1 MSIQY
6 QIKGEAKLFKLQW
19 EDLIN
24 ENEQNEQNQFQ
35 VQKANQKFLEII
47 SSDFDSSKFAKNEFP
62 KQWLKSNI
70 VRQCENLH
78 LAISFYRNDINTNLA
93 VQIGEA
99 ISQCQLLENI
109 EVSFLRNYILA
120 QGSEGICAQLSKCK
134 LATSISLDFNR
145 IGIEKDVETNIIVL
159 RILSSFK
166 ASMHQ
171 NRTNENIIQT
181 LRKASNLR
189 NSLETDALIKFTSQI
204 PLFQS
209 YIEQKLDQIHK
220 KCCELM
226 KLDSFSKDQV
236 VYHIDSFSQKFF
248 IILDGKV
255 GVYTKLKDQ
264 NEQNNSNDSEDYKIS
279 ERHNKKNKKLLQFA
293 KELGPGSSFGELDL
307 EGDKP
312 REETIKC
319 LSDCSF
325 AILNKREFQTLI
337 RQFEEE
343 KLLKEM
349 GFFSKLPIF
358 QGWYFTKIKDIYQS
372 TIKMKLKKN
381 SVVFKEGQICQYV
394 YIINEGDFVAKMK
407 FEQNSG
413 INDILSEDQKPIY
426 KNEFSSKKDLKIS
439 VLSYPEMF
447 GEEDIIK
454 QQNRSYSVICESS
467 EGSLL
472 AISKEDFINKI
483 MIDSNSN
490 QFIMQRMANKS
501 TNTSNRVQNIENL
514 LSQYSNFVIDDK
526 GNKNKERKSFSSQ
539 ANNNQRRST
548 FITYSQS
555 NSFMIPENK
564 QKEYIPNRQ
573 LSPNKS
579 KIEVSEDQNDIVL
592 PKNEYF
598 LQEIQQFNQFGY
610 NESFEEENPMIPTS
624 PIRDK
629 RKKRTINLD
638 QLQRPSSIHL
648 LLEQDD
654 INHQQK
660 QLSPINQQRLYKSQS
675 QSILSQQSFMNLQPT
690 TNQTPNDK
698 YIYKLKENYQSSL
711 QQKLSVEKALE
722 QQQEIISSKK
732 QRLRESLTKDPLS
745 EGFKK
750 QLQIRFFNQF
760 RETSLKSLQEHIPQQ
775 IVQETPKNINKNSLT
790 KYRIDL
796 MKNNKIIIPYSGKS
810 GVKNYLRDMKKK
822 VDEKLKKENENTPQ
836 STQNKEQEYTNNRS
850 KSVFFERNKDQSANQ
865 IKNAM
870 LGTIINNY
878 MGKLQ
883 PQGAQNDQR
892 VLKLQTSQN
901 SRKNSYSDQNTHQ
914 IQISSQNAQQKVQA
928 DSRKSSLS
936 NFLSNQKQINIST
949 VMEFKIKNQDI
960 NHHKLGSK
968 AALSKVSQITP
979 IHNMNSKINQRD
991 ASPLIKRIKQSQ
1003 LLPLTQNS
1011 IITKQNLIQ
1020 EYQKNSYHIS
1030 THINLQQAPTQT
1042 VANLSQSE
1050 NQSQQNIYNQYSV
1063 QSFSDCL
1070 EGVRSKSFSNLS
1082 KIQNISSVK
1091 MNTLARISP
1100 NLSPSKRKNI
1110 QQKIPIYK
1118 FQKHQRTNKQCQ
1130 LENQDNLNNLG
1141 NKTNIENNFVFQ
1153 SKIKYTNQN

>member
-1 MSIQY
+1 M
-6 QIKGEAKLFKLQW
+6 
-19 EDLIN
+19 
-24 ENEQNEQNQFQ
+24 
-35 VQKANQKFLEII
+35 
-47 SSDFDSSKFAKNEFP
+47 
-62 KQWLKSNI
+62 
-70 VRQCENLH
+70 H
-78 LAISFYRNDINTNLA
+78 L
-93 VQIGEA
+93 
-99 ISQCQLLENI
+99 
-109 EVSFLRNYILA
+109 
-120 QGSEGICAQLSKCK
+120 
-134 LATSISLDFNR
+134 
-145 IGIEKDVETNIIVL
+145 
-159 RILSSFK
+159 
-166 ASMHQ
+166 

-181 LRKASNLR
+181 LRKASHLR
-189 NSLETDALIKFTSQI
+189 NSIEIDALIKFTSQI

-226 KLDSFSKDQV
+226 KLESFSKDQI

-248 IILDGKV
+248 VVLDGKV
-255 GVYTKLKDQ
+255 GVYTKIKDQ
-264 NEQNNSNDSEDYKIS
+264 NEQNNSNDSLDYKIS
-279 ERHNKKNKKLLQFA
+279 ERHNKKSKKLLQFV

-349 GFFSKLPIF
+349 GFFAKLPIF
-358 QGWYFTKIKDIYQS
+358 QGWYFTKIRDIYQS

-381 SVVFKEGQICQYV
+381 SIVFKEGQICQYV
-394 YIINEGDFVAKMK
+394 YIIAQGDFVAKMK
-407 FEQNSG
+407 FEQYSG
-413 INDILSEDQKPIY
+413 INDILVEDQKSIY

-467 EGSLL
+467 EGCLL

-490 QFIMQRMANKS
+490 QFIMQRMENKS
-501 TNTSNRVQNIENL
+501 SNTTNRVQNIENL

-526 GNKNKERKSFSSQ
+526 SNKSKERESFSSQ
-539 ANNNQRRST
+539 VNNNQRRST

-564 QKEYIPNRQ
+564 QKENIPIRFP
-573 LSPNKS
+573 SPNKS
-579 KIEVSEDQNDIVL
+579 KNEVSEDQNEIAL

-629 RKKRTINLD
+629 KKKRTINLD
-638 QLQRPSSIHL
+638 QLQRPGSIHL
-648 LLEQDD
+648 LIEQDN
-654 INHQQK
+654 INNQQE
-660 QLSPINQQRLYKSQS
+660 QVSPINKQRLYKSQS
-675 QSILSQQSFMNLQPT
+675 QSFMNLQPT
-690 TNQTPNDK
+690 TNQATTDK
-698 YIYKLKENYQSSL
+698 YIFKLKENYQSSL

-722 QQQEIISSKK
+722 QQQEMVSSKK

-760 RETSLKSLQEHIPQQ
+760 RETSLKSLQDHIPQQ
-775 IVQETPKNINKNSLT
+775 IVQETPKNINENSLT

-810 GVKNYLRDMKKK
+810 GVKNYLRDMQKK

-836 STQNKEQEYTNNRS
+836 SSDNKEQEFTNNNKRS
-850 KSVFFERNKDQSANQ
+850 KSVFFERNKDQSVNQ
-865 IKNAM
+865 IQNIM
-870 LGTIINNY
+870 LGKIINNY
-878 MGKLQ
+878 MEKTQ
-883 PQGAQNDQR
+883 QSQGNQNDQR
-892 VLKLQTSQN
+892 VLKFKMTQN
-901 SRKNSYSDQNTHQ
+901 SKQNSCSDQRPNQ
-914 IQISSQNAQQKVQA
+914 NQISNQDSLQKMQA
-928 DSRKSSLS
+928 DSRKSSIS
-936 NFLSNQKQINIST
+936 NMSNTQKQINIST
-949 VMEFKIKNQDI
+949 VMEFKIKKQDI
-960 NHHKLGSK
+960 TPHKLGSK
-968 AALSKVSQITP
+968 ATSTRSIQSSLSQFSQITP
-979 IHNMNSKINQRD
+979 IHNMNLKINQRD
-991 ASPLIKRIKQSQ
+991 VSPLIKRIKQSQ
-1003 LLPLTQNS
+1003 LLPLTQSS

-1030 THINLQQAPTQT
+1030 THIKIQQAPTQT
-1042 VANLSQSE
+1042 ITNLSQSE
-1050 NQSQQNIYNQYSV
+1050 NQSQSNINNQYSV
-1063 QSFSDCL
+1063 QSFTDCL
-1070 EGVRSKSFSNLS
+1070 EGVRSKSLNNLS
-1082 KIQNISSVK
+1082 KIQNNSSVK
-1091 MNTLARISP
+1091 MNTFAKISP

-1110 QQKIPIYK
+1110 QQMPLYK
-1118 FQKHQRTNKQCQ
+1118 FQIHQQANNRCQ
-1130 LENQDNLNNLG
+1130 SENQDNINNLG
-1141 NKTNIENNFVFQ
+1141 KQINIQNNFIIS
-1153 SKIKYTNQN
+1153 SKAKYTNQN

>member
-1 MSIQY
+1 
-6 QIKGEAKLFKLQW
+6 
-19 EDLIN
+19 
-24 ENEQNEQNQFQ
+24 
-35 VQKANQKFLEII
+35 
-47 SSDFDSSKFAKNEFP
+47 
-62 KQWLKSNI
+62 
-70 VRQCENLH
+70 
-78 LAISFYRNDINTNLA
+78 
-93 VQIGEA
+93 
-99 ISQCQLLENI
+99 
-109 EVSFLRNYILA
+109 
-120 QGSEGICAQLSKCK
+120 
-134 LATSISLDFNR
+134 
-145 IGIEKDVETNIIVL
+145 
-159 RILSSFK
+159 
-166 ASMHQ
+166 MHQ
-171 NRTNENIIQT
+171 TRTNENIIQA

-189 NSLETDALIKFTSQI
+189 NSVEIDALIKFTSQV

-220 KCCELM
+220 KCCDLM
-226 KLDSFSKDQV
+226 KLESFSKDQI

-255 GVYTKLKDQ
+255 GVYTKLKEQ
-264 NEQNNSNDSEDYKIS
+264 NEQNNSNDSIDHKIS
-279 ERHNKKNKKLLQFA
+279 ERHNKKSKKLLQFV

-319 LSDCSF
+319 LQDCSF

-343 KLLKEM
+343 KILKEM

-358 QGWYFTKIKDIYQS
+358 QGWYFTKIRDIYQS

-381 SVVFKEGQICQYV
+381 SIVFKEGQICQYV
-394 YIINEGDFVAKMK
+394 YIIAQGDFVAKMK

-413 INDILSEDQKPIY
+413 INDILADDQKPIY

-467 EGSLL
+467 EGCLL

-526 GNKNKERKSFSSQ
+526 GNKSKERDSFSSQ
-539 ANNNQRRST
+539 VNNNQRRST

-564 QKEYIPNRQ
+564 QKEYIPNRYP
-573 LSPNKS
+573 SPNKS
-579 KIEVSEDQNDIVL
+579 KNEISEDQNDIVL

-638 QLQRPSSIHL
+638 QLQRPGSIHL
-648 LLEQDD
+648 LIEQDD
-654 INHQQK
+654 INNQQE
-660 QLSPINQQRLYKSQS
+660 QVSPINQQRLYKSQS
-675 QSILSQQSFMNLQPT
+675 QQILSQQSFMNLQST
-690 TNQTPNDK
+690 TNQIPTDK
-698 YIYKLKENYQSSL
+698 FIYKLKENYQSSL

-722 QQQEIISSKK
+722 QQQEIVSSKK

-760 RETSLKSLQEHIPQQ
+760 RETSLKSLQDHIPQQ
-775 IVQETPKNINKNSLT
+775 IVQETPKNINENSLT

-810 GVKNYLRDMKKK
+810 GVKNYLRDMQKK
-822 VDEKLKKENENTPQ
+822 VDEKLKKDNENTPQ
-836 STQNKEQEYTNNRS
+836 STQNKEQEFTNNNKRS
-850 KSVFFERNKDQSANQ
+850 KSVFFERNKDTSTNQ
-865 IKNAM
+865 IQDQL
-870 LGTIINNY
+870 LGKIINNY
-878 MGKLQ
+878 MEKQQ
-883 PQGAQNDQR
+883 PSEIQNDQR
-892 VLKLQTSQN
+892 FLKLKTSQN
-901 SRKNSYSDQNTHQ
+901 SRQNSYSDQNTHQ
-914 IQISSQNAQQKVQA
+914 SQISSQNIQQKAQA
-928 DSRKSSLS
+928 NSRKSSVTNVS
-936 NFLSNQKQINIST
+936 YTQKQINIST
-949 VMEFKIKNQDI
+949 VLEFKIKKQDI
-960 NHHKLGSK
+960 TSNKLGSK
-968 AALSKVSQITP
+968 AASSRSIQSSLSKLSQITP

-991 ASPLIKRIKQSQ
+991 TSPLIKRIKQSQ
-1003 LLPLTQNS
+1003 LLPLTQSS

-1020 EYQKNSYHIS
+1020 EYQKNNYHIS
-1030 THINLQQAPTQT
+1030 TRINMQQVPTQN
-1042 VANLSQSE
+1042 VANVSQSE
-1050 NQSQQNIYNQYSV
+1050 NESQQNINNQYTV

-1070 EGVRSKSFSNLS
+1070 EGVRSKSFNNLS
-1082 KIQNISSVK
+1082 KVQNNSSIK
-1091 MNTLARISP
+1091 MSTLTKISP

-1110 QQKIPIYK
+1110 SKLPIYK
-1118 FQKHQRTNKQCQ
+1118 FQMHQQTNKQNQ
-1130 LENQDNLNNLG
+1130 LENQDNQNNFAKQI
-1141 NKTNIENNFVFQ
+1141 NFENNFIIQ
-1153 SKIKYTNQN
+1153 SRTKQSHQN